1 MCSEAVSRRAK
12 PPAHAVPDSAA
23 PDSTVTE
30 RAVPDPAS
38 GPAGG
43 KGPDSYVP
51 KPRFE
56 YQAPS
61 MLAQYKYLAI
71 AFVLVIIAATVYLA
85 RAPHKPLTI
94 EPPPPPPVYIE
105 PLPERPAPGAR

>member
-1 MCSEAVSRRAK
+1 MPER
-12 PPAHAVPDSAA
+12 AVPDRAV
-23 PDSTVTE
+23 PDLAMPE

-51 KPRFE
+51 KPRFD

-61 MLAQYKYLAI
+61 VLAQYKYLAI
-71 AFVLVIIAATVYLA
+71 VFVLMLIAAAVYLA

-94 EPPPPPPVYIE
+94 EPPPVYVE
-105 PLPERPAPGAR
+105 PLPERPAPSTH

>member
-1 MCSEAVSRRAK
+1 MPDLALPAPVVPDRAM
-12 PPAHAVPDSAA
+12 PDAAVPDLALPA
-23 PDSTVTE
+23 PVM
-30 RAVPDPAS
+30 PDPMS

-61 MLAQYKYLAI
+61 ILARYKYLAI
-71 AFVLVIIAATVYLA
+71 VFLLVLLAAAVYLA

-94 EPPPPPPVYIE
+94 EPPPVYID
-105 PLPERPAPGAR
+105 PLPERPAPSTH

>member
-1 MCSEAVSRRAK
+1 
-12 PPAHAVPDSAA
+12 VPD
-23 PDSTVTE
+23 

-51 KPRFE
+51 KPRFD

-71 AFVLVIIAATVYLA
+71 VFVLVLIAAAVYLA

-94 EPPPPPPVYIE
+94 EPPPVYIE
-105 PLPERPAPGAR
+105 PIPERPAPSTH

>member
-1 MCSEAVSRRAK
+1 
-12 PPAHAVPDSAA
+12 
-23 PDSTVTE
+23 
-30 RAVPDPAS
+30 
-38 GPAGG
+38 
-43 KGPDSYVP
+43 
-51 KPRFE
+51 
-56 YQAPS
+56 

-105 PLPERPAPGAR
+105 AIPERPAPGAR

>member
-1 MCSEAVSRRAK
+1 MPERE
-12 PPAHAVPDSAA
+12 VPEREV
-23 PDSTVTE
+23 PE

-51 KPRFE
+51 KPLFD

-71 AFVLVIIAATVYLA
+71 VFVLVLIAAGVYLA

-94 EPPPPPPVYIE
+94 EPPPVYVE
-105 PLPERPAPGAR
+105 PIPERPAPSTH

>member
-1 MCSEAVSRRAK
+1 
-12 PPAHAVPDSAA
+12 VPDPAA
-23 PDSTVTE
+23 PDP
-30 RAVPDPAS
+30 AAPDPAS

-51 KPRFE
+51 KPRFD

-61 MLAQYKYLAI
+61 LLAQYKYLAI
-71 AFVLVIIAATVYLA
+71 VFVLVLIAAAVYLA

-94 EPPPPPPVYIE
+94 EPPPVYVE
-105 PLPERPAPGAR
+105 PLPERP